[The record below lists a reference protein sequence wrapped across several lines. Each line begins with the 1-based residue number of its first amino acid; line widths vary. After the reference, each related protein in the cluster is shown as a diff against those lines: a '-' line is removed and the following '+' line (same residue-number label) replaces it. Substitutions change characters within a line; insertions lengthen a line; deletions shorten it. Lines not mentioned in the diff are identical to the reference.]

1 MTSKEAFLKA
11 LRTFKTS
18 IPIMAGILLII
29 NLLNPLLRDSYADI
43 FTGNYLLDPLIGALA
58 GSISFGI
65 PVTSYVVGGEL
76 LSAGVS
82 LVAITAF
89 MLAWATVGSV
99 MLPLEIKH
107 LGKKFALWRNF
118 ISFVFS
124 IVIAVATVL
133 TLNLFNG
140 AA

>member
-1 MTSKEAFLKA
+1 MDSKQALVKA

-18 IPIMAGILLII
+18 IPIMAGVLLIV
-29 NLLNPLLRDSYADI
+29 NLLNPLLKDSYADV
-43 FTGNYLLDPLIGALA
+43 FTGNYFLDPLIGSLV

-65 PVTSYVVGGEL
+65 PVTSYVIGGEL
-76 LSAGVS
+76 LSQGVS
-82 LVAITAF
+82 LIAIAAF

-118 ISFVFS
+118 ISFIFS
-124 IVIAVATVL
+124 IIIAVITVL
-133 TLNLFNG
+133 TLNFLNG
-140 AA
+140 MV

>member
-1 MTSKEAFLKA
+1 MKA